1 MENEKEMLAS
11 GASELFK
18 AGVGRVLRE
27 RLLKKKERGTR
38 FSPPPDPSAR
48 AGSLGTHGEPGFD
61 LQVPR
66 ACKQGDGP
74 CP

>member
-1 MENEKEMLAS
+1 M
-11 GASELFK
+11 
-18 AGVGRVLRE
+18 GRVLRE

-66 ACKQGDGP
+66 AREQGDGP